1 VGIDLSGILM
11 NQFKNAKKEYEIA
24 KEKKDE
30 NLARKKALE
39 CAKLLRQMAGSD
51 SYNEKSYL
59 EKAKKWELVANNID
73 VIFNP
78 PKVNKSKSKSEQSG
92 TSNKSNRSNKSNTY
106 TNTEHES
113 ENEIDKFKNY
123 VKNNLIQK
131 STMKWDDIGGL
142 EDVKQLMMETIVISA
157 LQKPAS
163 IQPWKG
169 ILLFGPP
176 GTGKTLLASA
186 CAGSLEATFF
196 NVKASSVSSKYYGES
211 SKIVSALYDVAREMH
226 PSIVFIDEI
235 DALTTKRS
243 DGVSEASRRM
253 LSTLLTELDGFQD
266 KGSDKLILTLS
277 ATNTPW
283 DLDEAVLSRFSRRI
297 YIPLPDKEATKE
309 IIKINTKGVEL
320 NANLDEIADKCV
332 ENLYSGRD
340 LKNLCQDAIWNMI
353 RDVNNDLYKMA
364 NLSYNELKRR
374 KLKTRAL
381 TNDDFEEAFKKIKS
395 PLTKSEIEKYEKW
408 GEEFG
413 G

>member
-1 VGIDLSGILM
+1 LGGVVLEIDLYGALM
-11 NQFKNAKKEYEIA
+11 SQFKRAKKEYEIA
-24 KEKKDE
+24 KEKKNE
-30 NLARKKALE
+30 SIAKKKALE
-39 CAKLLRQMAGSD
+39 CAKLLRQIAKYD
-51 SYNEKSYL
+51 EYNEKRYL
-59 EKAKKWELVANNID
+59 EKAKKWELVANNIEE
-73 VIFNP
+73 VFNP
-78 PKVNKSKSKSEQSG
+78 SKANKSKSTKKSG
-92 TSNKSNRSNKSNTY
+92 PSNKPSSSNT
-106 TNTEHES
+106 TEDEV
-113 ENEIDKFKNY
+113 ENEIDKFKNF

-131 STMKWDDIGGL
+131 STIKWEDIGGL
-142 EDVKQLMMETIVISA
+142 EEVKQLMMETIVISA

-211 SKIVSALYDVAREMH
+211 SKIISALYDVARELH

-243 DGVSEASRRM
+243 DGISEASRRM

-266 KGSDKLILTLS
+266 KGSDRLILTLS

-309 IIKINTKGVEL
+309 IIKINTKGLKLDV
-320 NANLDEIADKCV
+320 NLDEIADKCV
-332 ENLYSGRD
+332 ERLYSGRD

-353 RDVNNDLYKMA
+353 RDVNKDLYKMA
-364 NLSYNELKRR
+364 NLSYKELKRR

-381 TNDDFEEAFKKIKS
+381 TDDDFEEAFKKIKS
-395 PLTKSEIEKYEKW
+395 PLTKSIIKKYEKW
-408 GEEFG
+408 KEEFG

>member
-1 VGIDLSGILM
+1 MVMEIDLSGPLM
-11 NQFKNAKKEYEIA
+11 SQFKRAKKEYEIA
-24 KEKKDE
+24 KEKKNE
-30 NLARKKALE
+30 SIARKKALE
-39 CAKLLRQMAGSD
+39 CAKLLRQIAKYDG
-51 SYNEKSYL
+51 YNEKSYL
-59 EKAKKWELVANNID
+59 EKAKKWEMVANNIEEA
-73 VIFNP
+73 VNP
-78 PKVNKSKSKSEQSG
+78 SKANKPKSTKKPS
-92 TSNKSNRSNKSNTY
+92 SNKQSSPNT
-106 TNTEHES
+106 TEDGAED
-113 ENEIDKFKNY
+113 EIDKFKNF

-142 EDVKQLMMETIVISA
+142 EEVKQLMMETIVISA

-266 KGSDKLILTLS
+266 KGSDRLILTLS

-297 YIPLPDKEATKE
+297 YIPLPDKDATKE
-309 IIKINTKGVEL
+309 IIKINTKGVKL
-320 NANLDEIADKCV
+320 DVNLDDIANKCV
-332 ENLYSGRD
+332 ERLYSGRD

-353 RDVNNDLYKMA
+353 RDVNKDLYKMA
-364 NLSYNELKRR
+364 NLSYKELKRR
-374 KLKTRAL
+374 KLKVRAL
-381 TNDDFEEAFKKIKS
+381 TDDDFEEAFKKIKS